1 VEVPGWIGGFLL
13 SEIVDCGE
21 GGRGAEAE
29 FEVRGHR
36 VRAGAVNARPDEM
49 EKRFD
54 LVQDGA
60 ALTAELKEVR
70 EKIALKY

>member
-1 VEVPGWIGGFLL
+1 
-13 SEIVDCGE
+13 
-21 GGRGAEAE
+21 
-29 FEVRGHR
+29 
-36 VRAGAVNARPDEM
+36 M